1 MSVRFDDVTIDFEA
15 RALTRGGRALTLSP
29 KAFDLLRLLIERR
42 PAVIAFSALRGEL
55 WPQSHVGQSSLPA
68 LVAEIRGVLDE
79 TAQGGGTIRTV
90 HRVGYAF
97 AATATEL
104 DATASPEPMA
114 WMVLPD
120 RRVPLTA
127 GEHTLGRD
135 GPGVIAI
142 NDTTVSRRHAK
153 LVVHAQSAVL
163 EDLGSKNGTWLGG
176 SRVDRAVQLNSGAQF
191 MLGTVKVEFTRDRP
205 DTLTETVPPEV
216 DQRQRRARNRSPRTR
231 LTT

>member
-1 MSVRFDDVTIDFEA
+1 MSVRFGDVTIDFEA
-15 RALTRGGRALTLSP
+15 RTITRGGRALALSP

-42 PAVIAFSALRGEL
+42 PTVIAFSALRGEL

-68 LVAEIRGVLDE
+68 LVAEIRGVLGE
-79 TAQGGGTIRTV
+79 TAQGGGAIRTA

-104 DATASPEPMA
+104 DAQASTETIA
-114 WMVLPD
+114 WLVLAD

-127 GEHTLGRD
+127 GEHILGRE
-135 GPGVIAI
+135 GPGIITI
-142 NDTTVSRRHAK
+142 NDSTVSRRHAR

-163 EDLGSKNGTWLGG
+163 EDLGSKNGTWLAG
-176 SRVDRAVQLNSGAQF
+176 SRVDRSAQLNSGAQL

-205 DTLTETVPPEV
+205 ETITETVPPEF
-216 DQRQRRARNRSPRTR
+216 DQRHRARNRSPRTR

>member
-1 MSVRFDDVTIDFEA
+1 MSVRFGDVTIDFEA
-15 RALTRGGRALTLSP
+15 RTITRGGQALTLSP

-68 LVAEIRGVLDE
+68 LVAEIRAVLDE

-97 AATATEL
+97 AAAASEL
-104 DATASPEPMA
+104 DNNAPTEPVA
-114 WMVLPD
+114 WLVLSD

-127 GEHTLGRD
+127 GEHVLGRE
-135 GPGVIAI
+135 GPGVITI
-142 NDTTVSRRHAK
+142 NDSTVSRRHAR
-153 LVVHAQSAVL
+153 LVVHAHSAVL
-163 EDLGSKNGTWLGG
+163 EDLGSKNGTWLAG
-176 SRVDRAVQLNSGAQF
+176 SRVDRAAPLSSGALF
-191 MLGTVKVEFTRDRP
+191 MLGTVKVEFTRDQP
-205 DTLTETVPPEV
+205 GTLTETVPPEF